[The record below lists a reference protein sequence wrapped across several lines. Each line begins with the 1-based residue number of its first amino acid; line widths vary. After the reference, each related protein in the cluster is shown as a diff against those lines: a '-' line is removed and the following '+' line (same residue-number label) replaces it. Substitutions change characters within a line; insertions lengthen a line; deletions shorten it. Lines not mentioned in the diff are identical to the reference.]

1 MMNYRQATTLFFQL
15 VTICVMAIRFQC
27 IFMDGRNLFK
37 ISMIYNSVCG
47 CWHIDS
53 GIACD
58 LLDWLS
64 FVIDLLLAIC
74 LSTAPATTTRSFC
87 FRAICSNIFFAM
99 ASWQHSSEHGQ
110 RCTFLMYLY
119 DACAYACVHHQF
131 TKKNC
136 AKIYGTTVILRCIWW
151 CDSII
156 WTQRGC
162 YMKYDDAVIWTWL
175 KMLRCYR
182 LSVMVLLCYKSH
194 RLPATSTELLFG
206 INSIQS
212 MCFHYPCLVI

>member
-64 FVIDLLLAIC
+64 FVIDLLLALS
-74 LSTAPATTTRSFC
+74 LSTVPPPLAAFAFAQFARIYFSQWLHGSTLQNMANAVHFSC
-87 FRAICSNIFFAM
+87 ICM
-99 ASWQHSSEHGQ
+99 MH
-110 RCTFLMYLY
+110 
-119 DACAYACVHHQF
+119 VHMH
-131 TKKNC
+131 
-136 AKIYGTTVILRCIWW
+136 VCI
-151 CDSII
+151 
-156 WTQRGC
+156 
-162 YMKYDDAVIWTWL
+162 
-175 KMLRCYR
+175 
-182 LSVMVLLCYKSH
+182 
-194 RLPATSTELLFG
+194 
-206 INSIQS
+206 INSQKKLCKNLWNHSDFTMHLMMRQHHLNSTRLLYEVWRCGYLNLIENAS
-212 MCFHYPCLVI
+212 ML

>member
-1 MMNYRQATTLFFQL
+1 
-15 VTICVMAIRFQC
+15 MAIRFQC
-27 IFMDGRNLFK
+27 IFMDVRNLFK
-37 ISMIYNSVCG
+37 ILMIYNSVCG

-64 FVIDLLLAIC
+64 FVIDLLLT
-74 LSTAPATTTRSFC
+74 LPLYRVTTIRSFC
-87 FRAICSNIFFAM
+87 FRAICSYIFRYDFM
-99 ASWQHSSEHGQ
+99 AALFRTCPTLYFSHIFVWCMCICMCASSI
-110 RCTFLMYLY
+110 R
-119 DACAYACVHHQF
+119 
-131 TKKNC
+131 KNC
-136 AKIYGTTVILRCIWW
+136 TKIYGTTVILRCIWW

-156 WTQRGC
+156 WTQRCC

-175 KMLRCYR
+175 KMLRYYR

-194 RLPATSTELLFG
+194 RLPATSMELLFR

>member
-15 VTICVMAIRFQC
+15 VTICVMAIRYQC

-64 FVIDLLLAIC
+64 FVIDLLLALS

-119 DACAYACVHHQF
+119 DACVHHQF
-131 TKKNC
+131 TKKLCKNPWNHSDFTMHLMMRQHHLNSTLLL
-136 AKIYGTTVILRCIWW
+136 YEVWRCGYLNLIENA
-151 CDSII
+151 S
-156 WTQRGC
+156 
-162 YMKYDDAVIWTWL
+162 
-175 KMLRCYR
+175 ML
-182 LSVMVLLCYKSH
+182 
-194 RLPATSTELLFG
+194 
-206 INSIQS
+206 
-212 MCFHYPCLVI
+212 

>member
-64 FVIDLLLAIC
+64 FVIDLLLA
-74 LSTAPATTTRSFC
+74 LYRTTTTIRSNLLSRNLLIYF
-87 FRAICSNIFFAM
+87 SHWLHGSTLQNM
-99 ASWQHSSEHGQ
+99 ANAVHFS
-110 RCTFLMYLY
+110 CTCMMHVQ
-119 DACAYACVHHQF
+119 CACVHHQF
-131 TKKNC
+131 TKKLYKNLWNHSDFTMHLMMRQHHLNSTLLL
-136 AKIYGTTVILRCIWW
+136 YEVWRCGYLNLIENA
-151 CDSII
+151 S
-156 WTQRGC
+156 
-162 YMKYDDAVIWTWL
+162 
-175 KMLRCYR
+175 ML
-182 LSVMVLLCYKSH
+182 
-194 RLPATSTELLFG
+194 
-206 INSIQS
+206 
-212 MCFHYPCLVI
+212 